1 MSFGGGRP
9 MGGILGGDFNDPRT
23 QGILG
28 LSGGLLTGGGPSV
41 GRPISIGQALGM
53 GLNQGQTAFNAAQ
66 ARMDRLAQIDA
77 ANKFR
82 QAQFDY
88 RKQRDEI
95 VDERNARLDA
105 AAAKRAGL
113 QVVGGN
119 LFDVSGDTPVLIDT
133 PGRLSETVSSDGA
146 LIFSTDANG
155 KVSVR
160 RSSEY
165 DAIMAA
171 KDKSKKPT
179 VLSSKAQGAED
190 DDFFAID
197 TSQGILKD
205 IDRFVGLI
213 DENKLVFGPVE
224 GIMDSVQQSLGVA
237 GEEEVYSA
245 QFDTFLE
252 KLRNDTLRLNKGVQT
267 EGDAQRALNE
277 IIANKNDTR
286 LVRAQLAKLRE
297 INEQAVEIRKRNINR
312 RRKAQNVDNFDFSG
326 YAAPTTESDVGFT
339 IK

>member
-28 LSGGLLTGGGPSV
+28 LAGGLLAGGGPSV

-66 ARMDRLAQIDA
+66 QRADRLAQIQ
-77 ANKFR
+77 R
-82 QAQFDY
+82 Q
-88 RKQRDEI
+88 E
-95 VDERNARLDA
+95 ERQKRLDEQA
-105 AAAKRAGL
+105 ALKNRF

-119 LFDVSGDTPVLIDT
+119 LFDMTGDSPQLVEL
-133 PGRLSETVSSDGA
+133 PGRLSEQVSSDGR
-146 LIFSTDANG
+146 LIYSTDATG
-155 KVSVR
+155 KTTVR
-160 RSSEY
+160 
-165 DAIMAA
+165 
-171 KDKSKKPT
+171 KSNLFDELTEQKNTNKKPT
-179 VLSSKAQGAED
+179 VLSSKAQSAED
-190 DDFFAID
+190 DDFYAID

-205 IDRFVGLI
+205 LDYFTDLI
-213 DENKLVFGPVE
+213 DNDKLGFGAVE
-224 GIMDSVQQSLGVA
+224 GAVDSAARLLGVA
-237 GEEEVYSA
+237 GEEEINSA

-277 IIANKNDTR
+277 IIANKNDTQV
-286 LVRAQLAKLRE
+286 VRAQLGRLRE
-297 INEQAVEIRKRNINR
+297 INERAIEIRKRNINR
-312 RRKAQNVDNFDFSG
+312 RRKTQNVDSFDFSD